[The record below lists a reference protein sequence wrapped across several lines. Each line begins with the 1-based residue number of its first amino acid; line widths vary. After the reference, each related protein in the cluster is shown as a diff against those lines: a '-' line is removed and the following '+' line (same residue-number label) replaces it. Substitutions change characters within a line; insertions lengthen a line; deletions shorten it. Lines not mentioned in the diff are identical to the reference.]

1 MTVVDGLCVGG
12 RKKIKVDVKRRMS
25 NKKDLLYKV
34 IG

>member
-25 NKKDLLYKV
+25 NKKTCCIK
-34 IG
+34 